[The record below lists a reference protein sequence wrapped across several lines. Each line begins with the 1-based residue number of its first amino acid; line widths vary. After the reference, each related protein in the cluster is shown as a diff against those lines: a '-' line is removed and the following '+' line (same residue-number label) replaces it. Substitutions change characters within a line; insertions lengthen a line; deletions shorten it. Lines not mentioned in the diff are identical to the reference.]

1 MRKLFILIGVLC
13 FVNIPI
19 DGITQS
25 IAVNADGS
33 PPDSSAM
40 VDIKSTNKGLLI
52 PRMTKVQRDSISN
65 PALGLL
71 IYQLDIKPGFYYF
84 DGTAWR
90 QLYFINAIS
99 FNKKTRQ
106 LEEWPYIPLNDC
118 VYLRKDEVGF

>member
-40 VDIKSTNKGLLI
+40 VDIKSTTKGFLI
-52 PRMTKVQRDSISN
+52 PRMTKEQRDSIRV
-65 PALGLL
+65 PALGLF
-71 IYQLDIKPGFYYF
+71 IYQTNDNPGFYYF
-84 DGTAWR
+84 DGTSWKR
-90 QLYFINAIS
+90 LYFIDAV
-99 FNKKTRQ
+99 
-106 LEEWPYIPLNDC
+106 LLNDTTIG
-118 VYLRKDEVGF
+118 RKNLLFCWYS